1 MENEITINNTNY
13 TQWLSN
19 LKKAIKN
26 TQIKAAVKVNEELL
40 RLYWSLGKD
49 IVEMQKSSHWGDSF
63 LQRLSNDLS
72 NEFIDMKGFSY
83 RNLKSIRQWYLFY
96 NQSNAIG
103 KQLVSPIQNTNGQ
116 QSVSQIESIF
126 FSVPWGHHLH
136 IIQKCKDMEK
146 ALFYLNKTVENGW
159 SRAVLANFMT
169 TNLYE
174 REGKAVTNFQNTLP
188 AIQSD
193 LATQTIKDPY
203 NFDFLTLTQSFN
215 EKELE
220 KELENALIENV
231 TKFLV
236 ELGKGFA
243 YVGRQIHFEVGG
255 ESFMPDLLF
264 YHLELRCFVV
274 IELKVTDFE
283 PSYLGQLNFYVNM
296 INHQM
301 KKDID
306 APTIGLLICKN
317 KNDVVA
323 QYALEGYE
331 HPLGISQFEL
341 NNLIP
346 NKFKSA
352 LPTIE
357 EIETELSKL

>member
-1 MENEITINNTNY
+1 MGKELSINIDY
-13 TQWLSN
+13 TQWFSD
-19 LKKAIKN
+19 LKKSIKSA
-26 TQIKAAVKVNEELL
+26 QIKAALQVNSELL

-49 IVEMQKSSHWGDSF
+49 IVEMQKSSEWGDSF
-63 LQRLSNDLS
+63 LQKLSKDLS
-72 NEFIDMKGFSY
+72 HDFPDMKGFSY
-83 RNLKSIRQWYLFY
+83 RNLKSIRQWYIFY
-96 NQSNAIG
+96 NQFNIIG
-103 KQLVSPIQNTNGQ
+103 QQSVSQLEETNGQ

-126 FSVPWGHHLH
+126 FSIPWGHHLY
-136 IIQKCKDMEK
+136 IIQKCKDIEK
-146 ALFYLNKTVENGW
+146 AKFYLRKTVENGW
-159 SRAVLANFMT
+159 SRAVLSNFMS

-193 LATQTIKDPY
+193 LAEQTIKDPY
-203 NFDFLTLTQSFN
+203 NFDFLTLTETFN
-215 EKELE
+215 E

-243 YVGRQIHFEVGG
+243 YVGRQIHFDVGG

-296 INHQM
+296 VNHQM

-341 NNLIP
+341 NNLISD
-346 NKFKSA
+346 KFKSS

>member
-1 MENEITINNTNY
+1 MGKELTINIDY
-13 TQWLSN
+13 AQWLSD
-19 LKKAIKN
+19 LKKTIKN

-40 RLYWSLGKD
+40 RLYWSMGKN
-49 IVEMQKSSHWGDSF
+49 IVEMQKTSHWGDSF
-63 LQRLSNDLS
+63 LQNLSNDLYR
-72 NEFIDMKGFSY
+72 EFPDMKGFSH

-96 NQSNAIG
+96 NQSDIIG
-103 KQLVSPIQNTNGQ
+103 KQLVSQKQDTNGP
-116 QSVSQIESIF
+116 QSVSQIESMF
-126 FSVPWGHHLH
+126 FSIPWGHHLYVL
-136 IIQKCKDMEK
+136 QKCKDIEK
-146 ALFYLNKTVENGW
+146 ALFYLKKTVENGW
-159 SRAVLANFMT
+159 SRAVLSNFLT
-169 TNLYE
+169 TNLFE

-193 LATQTIKDPY
+193 LAEQTIKDPY
-203 NFDFLTLTQSFN
+203 NFDFLTLTKSFN

-220 KELENALIENV
+220 NALVENV
-231 TKFLV
+231 TKFLI

-243 YVGRQIHFEVGG
+243 YVGRQIHFDVGG

-346 NKFKSA
+346 ANFKSS

-357 EIETELSKL
+357 EIENALNKDND

>member
-1 MENEITINNTNY
+1 MENEITINNTDY

-26 TQIKAAVKVNEELL
+26 AQIKAAVKVNEELL

-63 LQRLSNDLS
+63 LQKLSNDLS

-96 NQSNAIG
+96 NQSKAIG
-103 KQLVSPIQNTNGQ
+103 KQLVSPI
-116 QSVSQIESIF
+116 
-126 FSVPWGHHLH
+126 
-136 IIQKCKDMEK
+136 
-146 ALFYLNKTVENGW
+146 
-159 SRAVLANFMT
+159 
-169 TNLYE
+169 
-174 REGKAVTNFQNTLP
+174 QNTLP

-215 EKELE
+215 E

-346 NKFKSA
+346 DKFKSA

-357 EIETELSKL
+357 EIEIELSKL

>member
-1 MENEITINNTNY
+1 MGNEIITNNSDY
-13 TQWLSN
+13 KQWLST
-19 LKKAIKN
+19 LKKTIKS
-26 TQIKAAVKVNEELL
+26 TQIKAALQVNSELL

-63 LQRLSNDLS
+63 LQKLSNDLS
-72 NEFIDMKGFSY
+72 KEFPDMKGFSH

-96 NQSNAIG
+96 AQSNKIG
-103 KQLVSPIQNTNGQ
+103 QQPVSQLQNTNGQ
-116 QSVSQIESIF
+116 QPISQIESIF
-126 FSVPWGHHLH
+126 FSIPWGHHLY
-136 IIQKCKDMEK
+136 ILQKCKEVER
-146 ALFYLNKTVENGW
+146 ALFYLRKTLENGW
-159 SRAVLANFMT
+159 SRAVLSNFMSI
-169 TNLYE
+169 NLYE
-174 REGKAVTNFQNTLP
+174 REGKAVNNFQNTLP

-193 LATQTIKDPY
+193 LAEQTIKDPY
-203 NFDFLTLTQSFN
+203 NFDFLTLTKSFN

-220 KELENALIENV
+220 NALVENV

-243 YVGRQIHFEVGG
+243 YVGRQICFDVGG

-296 INHQM
+296 VNHQM

-323 QYALEGYE
+323 RYALEGYKQ
-331 HPLGISQFEL
+331 PLGISQFEL
-341 NNLIP
+341 NKLIP
-346 NKFKSA
+346 EEFKSS